1 MADYA
6 RNKRFFSASTLLML
20 AIAACM
26 SLSLIWH
33 EPVPAA
39 WRVPLTVA
47 LVLFSL
53 CITSMRVLVTRR
65 PDLPFAFVRA
75 GGYVSSAFL
84 SLFWLV
90 LVRDVCLGL
99 ATLLGWDSLFRA
111 LLSVPFE
118 AGMLVAAFAI
128 AALGMA
134 LALRVPAVREVTV
147 PVRGLPEE
155 LDGLRIALLSD
166 FHVGA
171 CSNGHWLR
179 KVVERTNAQRPDF
192 VLMAG
197 DLADGSPERIEK
209 ELQPLAKLRAT
220 YGVLTV
226 PGNHDYYS
234 GLKPWVEK
242 WRGWGIDVLLN
253 SHLDFNVKG
262 HCLRVAGINDSCARL
277 FPHLPEEMG
286 PPDLA
291 RALLADAP
299 ADFTILL
306 SHRPGNAVAHA
317 AHGVGLQLSGHTHGG
332 QFFFLFPLVT
342 YINKGFR
349 AGLYRANGM
358 PLYVSPGAGMWG
370 YAPMRWGTRSEISLL
385 TLKSS

>member
-6 RNKRFFSASTLLML
+6 RNKRFFSASTVLML

-33 EPVPAA
+33 EPAPAA

-75 GGYVSSAFL
+75 GGYVSSVFL

-90 LVRDVCLGL
+90 LVRDASLGL
-99 ATLLGWDSLFRA
+99 AALLGWDSLFRA

-118 AGMLVAAFAI
+118 AGMLVSAFAM

-134 LALRVPAVREVTV
+134 LALRVPAVRELSV

-155 LDGLRIALLSD
+155 LDGLRFALLSD

-171 CSNGHWLR
+171 CSDGRWLR

-209 ELQPLAKLRAT
+209 ELLPLAELHAT

-234 GLKPWVEK
+234 GLEPWVEK
-242 WRGWGIDVLLN
+242 WRGWGIEVLLN
-253 SHLDFNVKG
+253 SHSDFNVKG
-262 HCLRVAGINDSCARL
+262 RHLRVAGINDSCARL

-286 PPDLA
+286 PPDLT
-291 RALLADAP
+291 RALRSDAP

-306 SHRPGNAVAHA
+306 SHRPGNAAKHA
-317 AHGVGLQLSGHTHGG
+317 THGVGLQLSGHTHGG
-332 QFFFLFPLVT
+332 QFFFLFPLVSH
-342 YINKGFR
+342 INKGFR
-349 AGLYRANGM
+349 SGLYHVGDM
-358 PLYVSPGAGMWG
+358 PLYVSPGTGMWG
-370 YAPMRWGTRSEISLL
+370 YAPMRWGTRSEIGVL
-385 TLKSS
+385 TLKSA

>member
-90 LVRDVCLGL
+90 LVRDASLGL
-99 ATLLGWDSLFRA
+99 SALLGGDSLFRA

-118 AGMLVAAFAI
+118 AGMLVAAFAM

-134 LALRVPAVREVTV
+134 RAARVPEVRAVSV
-147 PVRGLPEE
+147 PVRGLPPE

-171 CSNGHWLR
+171 CSDGRWLR
-179 KVVERTNAQRPDF
+179 KVVERTNALRPDF

-209 ELQPLAKLRAT
+209 ELLPLAELRSQ

-234 GLKPWVEK
+234 GLEPWVDT
-242 WRGWGIDVLLN
+242 WRGWGIGVLLN
-253 SHLDFNVKG
+253 SHRDFSVKG
-262 HCLRVAGINDSCARL
+262 RRLRVAGINDSCARL

-286 PPDLA
+286 SPDLT
-291 RALLADAP
+291 RALRSDTP

-306 SHRPGNAVAHA
+306 SHRPGDATKHA

-332 QFFFLFPLVT
+332 QFFFLFPLVSR
-342 YINKGFR
+342 INKGFR
-349 AGLYRANGM
+349 SGLYNANGM

-385 TLKSS
+385 TLRSA